1 VTDKTSREIDPGVPS
16 PSDEGPSHRAAASSR
31 PRGLW
36 HAIREVVSVAAIA
49 LVISFLIKTFVMQ
62 AFWIPSGSMEQTLLI
77 GDRVLVSKIQA
88 GPMDIDRGDIVVFED
103 PGGWLPPTTPV
114 DRGPILNPVV
124 QVLEFVGLAPV
135 AQGNH
140 LIKRVIGTGGDQ
152 VVCCDAQGRMSVNG
166 KTLEEED
173 YLFPGDEPSQT
184 PFDVTVPE
192 GHVWLMGD
200 HRSNSRDSRGNDDGS
215 GATGSV
221 PEDNVVGQAMVL
233 VWPLARAEW
242 FDNPATLSEVPAP

>member
-1 VTDKTSREIDPGVPS
+1 VTDKTSRETDPGVPS
-16 PSDEGPSHRAAASSR
+16 PGDDPASREASAPARAH
-31 PRGLW
+31 GLW
-36 HAIREVVSVAAIA
+36 HAVREVVSVAVIA

-62 AFWIPSGSMEQTLLI
+62 AFWIPSGSMEDTLLV

-114 DRGPILNPVV
+114 DRGPVLTPVRE
-124 QVLEFVGLAPV
+124 VLEFVGLAPV

-140 LIKRVIGTGGDQ
+140 LIKRVIGVGGDE
-152 VVCCDAQGRMSVNG
+152 VACCDDEGRVSVNG
-166 KTLEEED
+166 APLEED

-184 PFDVTVPE
+184 PFDVTVPD

-200 HRSNSRDSRGNDDGS
+200 HRSNSRDSRGNDDGT
-215 GATGSV
+215 GQAGSV
-221 PEDNVVGQAMVL
+221 PEDNIVGQAMVL
-233 VWPLARAEW
+233 VWPLSRAEW
-242 FDNPATLSEVPAP
+242 FDNPETLSQVPAP